1 MAFDPSLAGSE
12 DSPELLSLMRM
23 FYREEGYPFNEERT
37 RCALLALLS
46 NPLFGAVWVF
56 RMEGRAVGYLVVTFG
71 YSLEFGGR
79 DAFVDELF
87 VEPAARGQGIGTRAL
102 EIAQEHCRRNGVAAL
117 HLEVEHENP
126 KARALYE
133 RIGFKAHNR
142 FLMTQWL

>member
-1 MAFDPSLAGSE
+1 MAFDQSLASSE
-12 DSPELLSLMRM
+12 DSPELMSLMRM

-37 RCALLALLS
+37 RRALLALLS
-46 NPLFGAVWVF
+46 NPLFGKVWVF

-79 DAFVDELF
+79 DAFIDELF
-87 VEPAARGQGIGTRAL
+87 VEPAARGQGVGTFAL
-102 EIAQEHCRRNGVAAL
+102 ETAQEHCRRNGVAAL

-133 RIGFKAHNR
+133 RIGFKAHSR
-142 FLMTQWL
+142 FLMTRWL